1 MACSSKTLQSYAEC
15 SLSEFALDVPKVF
28 PALTICLLL
37 REQGSLPWK
46 AVIKPTFES
55 SSRDVDLQSYRTGAV
70 LDVFLYF
77 FSIQRSRTNTELYLQ
92 LFSIQVFSSICITR
106 KKQHLLSQVS
116 ASNKACRARGYCKSF
131 CHCSHLVF
139 SMKFNLHFSF

>member
-1 MACSSKTLQSYAEC
+1 MQNA
-15 SLSEFALDVPKVF
+15 VF
-28 PALTICLLL
+28 QNLPWMFQKSFLHGPFYLLL

-46 AVIKPTFES
+46 AVIKPTFESS

-116 ASNKACRARGYCKSF
+116 ASNKACRARGYCKSK
-131 CHCSHLVF
+131 LLPLLTPGIL
-139 SMKFNLHFSF
+139 NEI